1 MEYRLL
7 GHTGLKVSALC
18 LGTMTFGSRFLNIA
32 TVPQSEAD
40 DMVRRARD
48 AGINFFDT
56 ADVYSRGESE
66 EILGKA
72 LKNAGIGRDEAIV
85 ATKVRGS
92 MSDTDPNAVGLSRK
106 HIMAACDA
114 SLQRLGTDHIDL
126 YQVHGWDHL
135 TPMDETLRALDDLVR
150 SGKVR
155 YLGCS
160 NWPAR
165 HIARAQAL
173 AECGQ
178 WPGFASLQAYY
189 SLAGR
194 DLEHEL
200 LPLCREQNMAV
211 LPWSPLSGG
220 FLTGKFRRDA
230 AAPADARRADFDFPP
245 VDRKRGY
252 DAIDAAEAIGREIGA
267 SIAQVSLAWLL
278 AQAGVTSVII
288 GARRKDQLEDN
299 LHAADIALSGEQI
312 ERLSQTTAPPT
323 LYPQWM
329 VERQNSDR

>member
-1 MEYRLL
+1 MEYRPL
-7 GHTGLKVSALC
+7 GRTGLKVSALC

-32 TVPQSEAD
+32 TVAQKSAD

-72 LKNAGIGRDEAIV
+72 LKNVGIDRDEAII
-85 ATKVRGS
+85 ATKVRGT

-114 SLQRLGTDHIDL
+114 SLRRLGTDYIDL
-126 YQVHGWDHL
+126 YQVHGWDRL
-135 TPMDETLRALDDLVR
+135 TPMDETLLALNDLVR

-155 YLGCS
+155 YVGCS

-173 AECGQ
+173 SESGH
-178 WPGFASLQAYY
+178 WPGFVSLQAYY

-200 LPLCREQNMAV
+200 LPLCREQDLAV

-220 FLTGKFRRDA
+220 FLTGKFRRDT
-230 AAPADARRADFDFPP
+230 AAPADARRAEFDFPP
-245 VDRKRGY
+245 VDRERGF
-252 DAIDAAEAIGREIGA
+252 DAVDAAEAVGKEIGA

-288 GARRKDQLEDN
+288 GAKRMDQLEDN
-299 LHAADIALSGEQI
+299 LQAADITLTGAQI
-312 ERLSQTTAPPT
+312 ERLSQTTTPAT